1 MEKVLSQHAT
11 HLSSVRLTQPSVV
24 TIGIFDGVHRGHQH
38 LLRQVVA
45 AAHQAD
51 QLAAVVTFFPHPDVI
66 LRGITGRYY
75 LTTPEQRAELLFAL
89 GVDVVVTH
97 PFDETTRH
105 MRAATFVDMLLAHL
119 RMASLW
125 LTPDFALGYQRE
137 GDFAFLSAQGQQKG
151 FRVQSIDL
159 LLDDQHRAIRSH
171 AIRQALAEG
180 DVSAAAQLLARP
192 YRVSGEVVH
201 GDHRGRSI
209 GFPTA
214 NLSVWSEQLLPANGV
229 YACYA
234 HLGAERLAAVT
245 NIGSRPTFNGTEV
258 RVEAHLLDFDRDIYG
273 QTLTLDF
280 VARLRGERKF
290 SGVDALIAQISADVT
305 AGRQLL
311 TASAQE

>member
-1 MEKVLSQHAT
+1 MEKILSQHAT
-11 HLSSVRLTQPSVV
+11 QLSAVRLTQPSVV
-24 TIGIFDGVHRGHQH
+24 TIGIFDGVHRGHQY
-38 LLRQVVA
+38 LLRKVVE

-51 QLAAVVTFFPHPDVI
+51 QLAAAVTFFPHPDVI

-89 GVDVVVTH
+89 GVDIVVTQQ
-97 PFDETTRH
+97 FDETIRY
-105 MRAATFVDMLLAHL
+105 MRAADFVDVLIAHL
-119 RMASLW
+119 RMTSLW

-137 GDFAFLSAQGQQKG
+137 GDFAFLSAQGRQKG
-151 FRVQSIDL
+151 FRVQSVDL
-159 LLDDQHRAIRSH
+159 LLDDQHRAIRSS

-180 DVSAAAQLLARP
+180 DVGAAAQLLARP
-192 YRVSGEVVH
+192 YRVAGEVVH

-214 NLSVWSEQLLPANGV
+214 NLAVWSEQLLPANGV

-245 NIGSRPTFNGTEV
+245 NIGSRPTFGGAEV

-273 QTLTLDF
+273 QTLALDF
-280 VARLRGERKF
+280 VARLRGEQRF
-290 SGVDALIAQISADVT
+290 SGVDALIAQISADVA

-311 TASAQE
+311 AASAQL